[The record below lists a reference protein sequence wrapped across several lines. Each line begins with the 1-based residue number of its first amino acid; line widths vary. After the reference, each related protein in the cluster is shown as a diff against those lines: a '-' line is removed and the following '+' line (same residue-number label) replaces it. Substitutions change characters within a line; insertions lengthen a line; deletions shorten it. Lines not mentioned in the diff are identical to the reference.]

1 MRQADRR
8 IRVRKNTKASYS
20 RTLSLL
26 LTLFPIIARGVQVK
40 GQTYSDFGMSESV
53 YTQDEF
59 TLRSGN
65 GVQGP
70 DSPGDNRV
78 AAVCKIR
85 DDEREA
91 FEGIGNVCSIIA
103 SSRPH
108 AATRNQALHGSL
120 PWLAL
125 RLDAFSISRGGDIV
139 GPRRHGVLWRGIRSD
154 TPVDVTYRE
163 AEAARHA
170 IIDHPAT

>member
-1 MRQADRR
+1 MRQAEGR
-8 IRVRKNTKASYS
+8 IRGRKNSKASYS

-40 GQTYSDFGMSESV
+40 GQTSSDFGMPESARA
-53 YTQDEF
+53 QDEF

-65 GVQGP
+65 GVPGP

-78 AAVCKIR
+78 AAVCKFR

-91 FEGIGNVCSIIA
+91 FEAIGNVCSIID

-108 AATRNQALHGSL
+108 AATRNQALYGSL
-120 PWLAL
+120 PWLAP

-139 GPRRHGVLWRGIRSD
+139 GPWRHGVPWRGIRSD

-163 AEAARHA
+163 AEAARPA